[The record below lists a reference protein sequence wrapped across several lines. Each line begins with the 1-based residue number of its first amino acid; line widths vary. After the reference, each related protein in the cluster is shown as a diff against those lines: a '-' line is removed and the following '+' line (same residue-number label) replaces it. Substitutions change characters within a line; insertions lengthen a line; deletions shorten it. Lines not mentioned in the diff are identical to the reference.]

1 MMTQYE
7 IVVGLETHIQLNTE
21 TKIFCSCKADSWGA
35 EPNTNICPVCSGL
48 PGVLPVLNAEAVQKA
63 ALLAAAMH
71 AEINPV
77 SYFDRKNYFYP
88 DLPKGY
94 QITQFDEPIGKGGYL
109 DVHMPDGSTRRVHIH
124 KLHLEEDAGKTK
136 IEAGRRLVDFNRCGV
151 PLVEMVTEPELHS
164 GEEAAQY
171 LTELRQ
177 LLRWIGVSEADMERG
192 HFRCDANVSIREAG
206 STVLNTKTEI
216 KNMNSID
223 SIRQA
228 ITLEAQRQIAAVEAG
243 ERVESYT
250 LDWDAD
256 TGTLRKMRSKE
267 TEADYRYFR
276 EPDLLPVMLS
286 EEEIARIQSSF
297 EEPEEVTPPQRSHDL
312 KSKDVIAGIPTVSE
326 PTLTQH
332 YKLVAEP
339 GVFRISF
346 GEVTL
351 TKIESPYN
359 RKMRF
364 ITEYQLS
371 AYDADILTS
380 ERSLS
385 DYFEETVRLSNAS
398 AKTVSNWMMND
409 LLRLM
414 NDLGKSASELRLR
427 PAELAEIIDMVESGK
442 ISPATGKALL
452 KKVEES
458 GRKPAEIVA
467 AEGLGLIGDEDA
479 LRSQIAAV
487 LSESPTEVA
496 NFKAGKESLLG
507 WFVGQVMRRTGG
519 KADPKRT
526 RELLL
531 EMLRK

>member
-1 MMTQYE
+1 MTRYE
-7 IVVGLETHIQLNTE
+7 IVVGLETHIQLNTK

-48 PGVLPVLNAEAVQKA
+48 PGVLPVLNAEAVDKA
-63 ALLAAAMH
+63 KLLAAAMH
-71 AEINPV
+71 AEINPI

-109 DVHMPDGSTRRVHIH
+109 DVHMPDGSARRVHIH

-192 HFRCDANVSIREAG
+192 HLRCDANVSIREAG

-216 KNMNSID
+216 KNMNSIE
-223 SIRQA
+223 SVRQA

-276 EPDLLPVMLS
+276 EPDLLPVKLS
-286 EEEIARIQSSF
+286 EEEINFIKSSL
-297 EEPEEVTPPQRSHDL
+297 PEL
-312 KSKDVIAGIPTVSE
+312 
-326 PTLTQH
+326 
-332 YKLVAEP
+332 
-339 GVFRISF
+339 
-346 GEVTL
+346 
-351 TKIESPYN
+351 PYA

-364 ITEYQLS
+364 IEDYQLS
-371 AYDADILTS
+371 PYDADILTS

-385 DYFEETVRLSNAS
+385 DYFEEAVRLSS
-398 AKTVSNWMMND
+398 AALKTVSNWMMND

-414 NDLGKSASELRLR
+414 NDLGKSAAELRLR
-427 PAELAEIIDMVESGK
+427 PADLAEIIDMVESGK

-458 GRKPAEIVA
+458 GEKPAEIVA

-487 LSESPTEVA
+487 LSESPGEVA
-496 NFKAGKESLLG
+496 AFKAGKESLLG

-531 EMLRK
+531 EMLKR